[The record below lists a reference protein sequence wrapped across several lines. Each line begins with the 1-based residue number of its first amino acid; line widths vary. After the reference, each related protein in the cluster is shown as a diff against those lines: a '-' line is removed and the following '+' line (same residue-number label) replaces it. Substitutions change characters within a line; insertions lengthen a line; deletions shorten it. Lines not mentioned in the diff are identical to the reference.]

1 VPLDAGRIAR
11 TLSRHLL
18 ALAAGIACGAL
29 LVTAFMYTSYGA
41 DSGLVYEGL
50 FAVSLYYGAA
60 IAAVC
65 VPAWL
70 ILARLGWDRAP
81 AAAALGF
88 IATGAFLLLTYA
100 AGSHERLDL
109 MAYTVLPYAFC
120 GAVAAL
126 VTWWVGRRLAKA

>member
-1 VPLDAGRIAR
+1 MPLDARRIAS
-11 TLSRHLL
+11 TLGRHLA
-18 ALAAGIACGAL
+18 ALAAGIASGAM

-41 DSGLVYEGL
+41 GAGLVYEGL

-65 VPAWL
+65 VPIWL
-70 ILARLGWDRAP
+70 ILAKVGWDRAP

-88 IATGAFLLLTYA
+88 AATGAFLLLTYA

-109 MAYTVLPYAFC
+109 MAYTVLPYALC